1 MVDAERIKKAVVE
14 LLSAIGE
21 DPNREELLAT
31 PEKVATAVLLSLIF
45 VLIYMPVMALIF
57 LL

>member
-31 PEKVATAVLLSLIF
+31 QIGRAHV
-45 VLIYMPVMALIF
+45 
-57 LL
+57 